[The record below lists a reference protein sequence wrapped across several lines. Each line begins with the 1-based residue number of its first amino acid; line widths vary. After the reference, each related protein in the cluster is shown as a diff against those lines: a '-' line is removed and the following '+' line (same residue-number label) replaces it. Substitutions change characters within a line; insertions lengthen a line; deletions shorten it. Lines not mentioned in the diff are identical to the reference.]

1 MRQLKIPFDA
11 LLFYD
16 AGRAAPEFASNYREF
31 AGTAATRLLYHFNL
45 HKLDKNPSEQR
56 RWNRK
61 RKIMFH

>member
-16 AGRAAPEFASNYREF
+16 AGRLRPESASTRAVAA
-31 AGTAATRLLYHFNL
+31 RLMVLYHFNL

-56 RWNRK
+56 RRNRK